1 MQTTAPHPT
10 PETTCAESSPQPADA
25 ARVRGELT
33 RLLCG
38 AASAAELDAHADRFA
53 AAIPE
58 LVPTFGFE
66 QKNPHHDKDVWH
78 HTLAV
83 VAAAP
88 AEPVL
93 RWAALLHD
101 IAKPQCFSFDAI
113 RGCGHFYGHAQ
124 RGAQM
129 AEEILARLQFD
140 PAEKAR
146 IVQLVRHHDTAVRP
160 EERPMKNFLRR
171 MDAQGM
177 RDLIALQK
185 ADLCGQANAYSRRP
199 QRLAQA
205 EEMLEELLRE
215 QARFSLRDLALNGD
229 DLLALGCQGKEV
241 GAALNACLNA
251 VRDGRMP
258 NERAALLEYSE
269 TIRESLRKG

>member
-1 MQTTAPHPT
+1 MQTTAQPT
-10 PETTCAESSPQPADA
+10 QEPTRAESGPRSADA
-25 ARVRGELT
+25 ARLRAALT
-33 RLLCG
+33 QLLC
-38 AASAAELDAHADRFA
+38 AATNPAELDAHTDRFA

-58 LVPTFGFE
+58 LVPTFGFQ

-101 IAKPQCFSFDAI
+101 IGKPQRFSLDAH
-113 RGCGHFYGHAQ
+113 GVGHFFGHAQ
-124 RGAQM
+124 LGAQM
-129 AEEILARLQFD
+129 AEAILTRLQFD
-140 PAEKAR
+140 AAEQAR

-171 MDAQGM
+171 LDAQGM

-205 EEMLEELLRE
+205 EELLEALLQER
-215 QARFSLRDLALNGD
+215 ARLSRRDLALNGD
-229 DLLALGCQGKEV
+229 DLLALGCQGKAV
-241 GAALNACLNA
+241 GAALDACLNA
-251 VRDGRMP
+251 VLEGRVP
-258 NERAALLEYSE
+258 NERAALLEYIE
-269 TIRESLRKG
+269 TIRESLQQG